1 MGLFY
6 DHIPGSLIQW
16 IEAQHLFYVSTAPLS
31 ESQHV
36 NVSPKG
42 VENTFRLVYDTS
54 EAERKDNGDIEW
66 KSIKT
71 NTVWYEDLTGSGAE
85 TIAHVKENGRIT
97 LMFVAFEG
105 PPKIVRMFGTA
116 RVFEF
121 GTPEYEELL
130 PPGKRQP
137 GSRSAIWVD
146 VHKVGT
152 SCGFSIPFFAYKAPR
167 NRLSRFALSK
177 EQEEYDHYATFHRT
191 KGLKNLW
198 KKYNAKSIDGLPALE
213 FAPESGRPLENW
225 REKVKYE
232 PDDESVASKE
242 SGKGKG

>member
-105 PPKIVRMFGTA
+105 PPKIVRMFGTGACLCGKTNWRVMLMRVMFHSQSIRVRYA
-116 RVFEF
+116 RV
-121 GTPEYEELL
+121 
-130 PPGKRQP
+130 
-137 GSRSAIWVD
+137 
-146 VHKVGT
+146 
-152 SCGFSIPFFAYKAPR
+152 
-167 NRLSRFALSK
+167 
-177 EQEEYDHYATFHRT
+177 
-191 KGLKNLW
+191 
-198 KKYNAKSIDGLPALE
+198 
-213 FAPESGRPLENW
+213 
-225 REKVKYE
+225 
-232 PDDESVASKE
+232 
-242 SGKGKG
+242 

>member
-105 PPKIVRMFGTA
+105 PPRIVRMFGTGAYLCRETSWRVMLTKVMFHSQGIRIRYA
-116 RVFEF
+116 RV
-121 GTPEYEELL
+121 
-130 PPGKRQP
+130 
-137 GSRSAIWVD
+137 
-146 VHKVGT
+146 
-152 SCGFSIPFFAYKAPR
+152 
-167 NRLSRFALSK
+167 
-177 EQEEYDHYATFHRT
+177 
-191 KGLKNLW
+191 
-198 KKYNAKSIDGLPALE
+198 
-213 FAPESGRPLENW
+213 
-225 REKVKYE
+225 
-232 PDDESVASKE
+232 
-242 SGKGKG
+242 